1 MKSLF
6 RSKKLWIIVGLL
18 IVIRFVAPIF
28 ILKELNSYLAGFS
41 PTYGGHVESLGI
53 SLFRGAYQF
62 DGLELRLKDK
72 TKDQFFYASVVD
84 VSVAWRE
91 LIKAKVTTDVEIEGA
106 RVVLTA
112 NVLEAFKAAPK
123 QSTKNTKDA
132 AGKLFPVRVERLD
145 LRNSSFEFAELI
157 SIPDAKRWRISRL
170 DGRISNV
177 TPTEGVPL
185 MFITLT
191 GALFDTAKV
200 TLVGQVNTKIEP
212 LAWDADLEMRNFE
225 LKESND
231 WLKRKMPLT
240 FTSGKLDL
248 FAEARSGPNG
258 VEGYIK
264 PFLKKADIVA
274 TNESFVGLKHFGIE
288 VTVATINLIL
298 RTSAQKTL
306 ATKVLFAYEN
316 GEFKVNSAKAISDAF
331 KNGFGDPIPEGID
344 DELTILKQ
352 ATKKET
358 P

>member
-1 MKSLF
+1 MKNLI
-6 RSKKLWIIVGLL
+6 RSKTIWIIVGVL
-18 IVIRFVAPIF
+18 IVIRLVAPFF
-28 ILKELNSYLAGFS
+28 ILRELNSYLSDFS
-41 PTYGGHVESLGI
+41 PAYGGHVESLGI

-62 DGLELRLKDK
+62 EGFHLRLKEE
-72 TKDQFFYASVVD
+72 TKDEFFYASVVD

-91 LIKAKVTTDVEIEGA
+91 LMKSKVTTDIEIDGA
-106 RVVLTA
+106 RVVLTS
-112 NVLEAFKAAPK
+112 NVLKAFKAAPK
-123 QSTKNTKDA
+123 QATENTNDA

-145 LRNSSFEFAELI
+145 LRDSSFEFTELI
-157 SIPDAKRWRISRL
+157 SIPDAKRWRLTRL

-177 TPTEGVPL
+177 TPTEQVPL

-200 TLVGQVNTKIEP
+200 KLVGQVNPKIEP
-212 LAWDADLEMRNFE
+212 LAWDADLDMRDFE

-248 FAEARSGPNG
+248 FAEARSDPKGI
-258 VEGYIK
+258 EGYFK
-264 PFLKKADIVA
+264 PFLKKADVVA
-274 TNESFVGLKHFGIE
+274 SNESFLGLKHFGIE
-288 VTVATINLIL
+288 ASVATINLIL
-298 RTSAQKTL
+298 RTSREKTL
-306 ATKVLFAYEN
+306 ATKILFAYED
-316 GEFKVNSAKAISDAF
+316 GEFKINSAKAISDAI